1 MRNTFFTACAATA
14 LTFACSAMA
23 QTEIY
28 SCGFDSPL
36 YTVGTI
42 NLQQSWTT
50 AQAAAIVAVP
60 EMSIVSSGGPG
71 AQAGT
76 GFFSSVSG
84 IDATTSGRFAF
95 QAADYPEA
103 GANGPIINA
112 IRAAQTSGASSIEFS
127 AWVTAPTPAVVG
139 VTNVP
144 ARHGMVLY
152 VTDPTGANTSF
163 KACCGFQVRAYD
175 RQVFVVQWLDV
186 GQLGVTTAGNYL
198 INFTTPLTVAETGYT
213 QVSCRWNRSS
223 GMPAIKVGASE
234 WADVIATSTV
244 NYTADEFDIVNTR
257 GGGTVS
263 TQAYMDSLTIAA
275 SLPAYP
281 QCTATAGDCDTAHA
295 SGGCNITSCCETV
308 CSLSP
313 DCCAVAW
320 NQDCVNLAI
329 PACDLFIYACTS
341 PGTPS
346 NNCATSPTVVTLPAL
361 VAYNTT
367 TATTDGPPEPLCG
380 SGDNDVQVHKD
391 VWYRFQAATSGTLIA
406 SNCNGSTAGGSGDF
420 DSKIAAYD
428 IGTSLAA
435 FDPQLLP
442 DYFIGCNEDCGEPIF
457 TSELTVSGIVQG
469 RFYLVRLGG
478 FLGASGSGNISI
490 SVTPPPSPCDPA
502 FLIQGV
508 AGNNLV
514 TTNALFPDL
523 NMQTY
528 CNFAAGSQNIAKA
541 QFIKFTP
548 TGSGA
553 MTVSNC
559 ADTGATVDCRL
570 AVMTTCGDVATTLG
584 CDDDG
589 CTAGAAPYTS
599 TVTVNVSAG
608 QPVYIAVG
616 GFDAASTGPFNV
628 LIAPPTAPACP
639 ADLNNDNVV
648 NGADLG
654 LLLGSWG
661 VCPGCP
667 ADLNNDGIVNG
678 ADLGLMLGS
687 WGPCPV

>member
-1 MRNTFFTACAATA
+1 
-14 LTFACSAMA
+14 MA

-28 SCGFDSPL
+28 SCGFDSPP

-42 NLQQSWTT
+42 DLQQSWTT
-50 AQAAAIVAVP
+50 AQATAIVAVP
-60 EMSIVSSGGPG
+60 EMSVVSSGGPG
-71 AQAGT
+71 AQAGN

-95 QAADYPEA
+95 QAADYPEV
-103 GANGPIINA
+103 GVNGPIIEA

-127 AWVTAPTPAVVG
+127 VYVTAPTPSFVG
-139 VTNVP
+139 TTAVP
-144 ARHGMVLY
+144 ARHNMILY
-152 VTDPTGANTSF
+152 VTDPTGTNSSF
-163 KACCGFQVRAYD
+163 KACCGFSIRANT
-175 RQVFVVQWLDV
+175 REVALVQWLDV
-186 GQLGVTTAGNYL
+186 GQLNATTAGNYFITFL
-198 INFTTPLTVAETGYT
+198 TPLILPETGYT

-223 GMPAIKVGASE
+223 GMPSIKVGAGE
-234 WADVIATSTV
+234 WNDGLLASTV
-244 NYTADEFDIVNTR
+244 NYTAEEFDIANTR
-257 GGGTVS
+257 NGGTVS
-263 TQAYMDSLTIAA
+263 TQAYMDSLIFAA

-281 QCTATAGDCDTAHA
+281 QCTSTAGDCDTAHP
-295 SGGCNITSCCETV
+295 SGGCNISSCCETV
-308 CSLSP
+308 CSLDPS
-313 DCCAVAW
+313 CCEVSW

-329 PACDLFIYACTS
+329 PACELFVYACTS
-341 PGTPS
+341 PGTPA
-346 NNCATSPTVVTLPAL
+346 NNCATSPSVVTLPAL

-367 TATTDGPPEPLCG
+367 TATTDGPPEPLCN
-380 SGDNDVQVHKD
+380 SSDNDTQVHKD

-406 SNCNGSTAGGSGDF
+406 SNCNTSTAGGSGDF

-442 DYFIGCNEDCGEPIF
+442 DYFLGCNEDCDDPLF
-457 TSELTVSGIVQG
+457 TSELVVSGIVQG
-469 RFYLVRLGG
+469 NFYLVRLGG
-478 FLGASGSGNISI
+478 FAGASGSGNISI
-490 SVTPPPSPCDPA
+490 AIAPPPSPCDPA

-528 CNFAAGSQNIAKA
+528 CNFAFGSQNIAKA

-548 TGSGA
+548 TVSGA
-553 MTVSNC
+553 MTVSTC
-559 ADTGATVDCRL
+559 ADTGTTVDSRL
-570 AVMTTCGDVATTLG
+570 AVMTTCGDVATTIG

-599 TVTVNVSAG
+599 TLTVNVSAG

-616 GFDAASTGPFNV
+616 GYDATETGPFNV
-628 LIAPPTAPACP
+628 LIEPPTAPLCP
-639 ADLNNDNVV
+639 ADLNDDNVV

>member
-14 LTFACSAMA
+14 LTFACPAMA
-23 QTEIY
+23 QTQY
-28 SCGFDSPL
+28 TATFDSPPYTL
-36 YTVGTI
+36 GTTIIDQQAWVAGNAASTATPAALQVVGTGPFAGNGCYQLQTWNGTGAASSYSVDQIAAVGSAYSTAIAGGATSVDASVQFMLPATSTGPSTHFVGVFALPAAGATSLRYLGGLQTYAGPYTSGTFSVVAGEVTMLQWLEPPTVG
-42 NLQQSWTT
+42 
-50 AQAAAIVAVP
+50 
-60 EMSIVSSGGPG
+60 
-71 AQAGT
+71 
-76 GFFSSVSG
+76 
-84 IDATTSGRFAF
+84 
-95 QAADYPEA
+95 
-103 GANGPIINA
+103 
-112 IRAAQTSGASSIEFS
+112 
-127 AWVTAPTPAVVG
+127 
-139 VTNVP
+139 
-144 ARHGMVLY
+144 
-152 VTDPTGANTSF
+152 
-163 KACCGFQVRAYD
+163 
-175 RQVFVVQWLDV
+175 
-186 GQLGVTTAGNYL
+186 TAGNYQIKFDPAVVL
-198 INFTTPLTVAETGYT
+198 TPGQWTEMVVRWDPVAQTP
-213 QVSCRWNRSS
+213 SF
-223 GMPAIKVGASE
+223 KVGATE
-234 WADVIATSTV
+234 FVPGFATGALTCDRIRVGGSPTLTTNTISST
-244 NYTADEFDIVNTR
+244 
-257 GGGTVS
+257 GKW
-263 TQAYMDSLTIAA
+263 DSLAVVGIAPVF
-275 SLPAYP
+275 PA
-281 QCTATAGDCDTAHA
+281 CTPSAGDCDTAHA
-295 SGGCNITSCCETV
+295 SGGCNISSCCETV

-313 DCCAVAW
+313 ACCEVSW
-320 NQDCVNLAI
+320 DQGCVDLAI
-329 PACDLFIYACTS
+329 PACNLFVYACTS
-341 PGTPS
+341 PGTPA
-346 NNCATSPTVVTLPAL
+346 NNCATSPSVVTLPAL

-367 TATTDGPPEPLCG
+367 TATTDGPPETGCG
-380 SGDNDVQVHKD
+380 SSDNDTQVHKD

-406 SNCNGSTAGGSGDF
+406 SNCNTSTAGGSGDF

-442 DYFIGCNEDCGEPIF
+442 DYFLGCNEDCDDPLF
-457 TSELTVSGIVQG
+457 TSELVVSGIVQG
-469 RFYLVRLGG
+469 NFYLVRLGG
-478 FLGASGSGNISI
+478 FAGASGSGNISI
-490 SVTPPPSPCDPA
+490 AIAPPPSPCDPA

-528 CNFAAGSQNIAKA
+528 CNFEFGTQLISRA

-548 TGSGA
+548 TASGA

-589 CTAGAAPYTS
+589 CTAGAAPFTS

-616 GFDAASTGPFNV
+616 GFNAASTGPFNV